1 MPRTPEQSALLREK
15 RKEKILQKALR
26 LFSSLTFDE
35 LTIDDIASA
44 CNCSHG
50 LFYHYYPSKEAV
62 YNALMKDRSE
72 KHPEWEFPTK
82 EVLDLGG
89 YEGLK
94 MAIGYILDRLHD
106 SENAVLYLHLD
117 LIRANCTFRKSEP
130 LLGEEIDKT
139 ILKLVKKA
147 MDDGDITKGD
157 PVEFSSLIIDAAT
170 GAASRR
176 ISLGSE
182 HRFKVAE
189 LETILYL
196 LKH

>member
-1 MPRTPEQSALLREK
+1 MPRTAEQSALLREK
-15 RKEKILQKALR
+15 RREKILQKALR

-35 LTIDDIASA
+35 LTIDDIATA

-62 YNALMKDRSE
+62 YNALMKVRSE
-72 KHPEWEFPTK
+72 KHPEWEFPTEK
-82 EVLDLGG
+82 VLGVGG

-94 MAIGYILDRLHD
+94 MAIAYILDRLHD

-117 LIRANCTFRKSEP
+117 LIRANSTFRKSEP

-147 MDDGDITKGD
+147 MDDGDIAKGD
-157 PVEFSSLIIDAAT
+157 PTEISSLIIDAAT

-176 ISLGSE
+176 INLGNE
-182 HRFKVAE
+182 HRFKAAE
-189 LETILYL
+189 LETVLYL
-196 LKH
+196 IRR